1 MIKPKSLL
9 LILIL
14 LIHAT
19 QMDGVEI
26 FSRKLNSENGLPDDN
41 VRNIAQDSRGFI
53 WMGTPG
59 GLYRFDNYFYTTYKY
74 SETGNTKLLN
84 NNHITALFS
93 LPGDKMLIAEH
104 GGKFSVFDV
113 NQNKFVDVPE
123 KQKRQ
128 MYANARKARFDRKAL
143 TPYKSI
149 IDNGG
154 NVINDNLGNMVVL
167 DTTGLVWFIDKNTG
181 ETIKMRVFDRALYP
195 LVSSKK
201 YKVVTSRRNGLI
213 WVSTNG
219 CGITVYDRKARTTQH
234 IRQGTGLVST
244 DFIVDMYMDK
254 NEDVWVA
261 DEFHGVACLT
271 ACEQRTTVKLID
283 PMAMTLRGNQ
293 VYVMK
298 WMPDRTL
305 LIANT
310 LGDVYKSDPSLRI
323 SPKPTLRNMDVHSV
337 CFDGKGEMWIGTRQ
351 KGILTADN
359 KWLAHN
365 PKDPSSVSGNNIY
378 YMLCDSKNRIWVA
391 PEDSYLDL
399 AIRNTDGTY
408 KFRHFF
414 NNAFAARVMLQDRD
428 GTIWV
433 GTRNGLYCFDPD
445 KLVGSPSAYKQVMTA
460 SELHYCDVTCIFEDS
475 KGRLWIGTM
484 GDGAYRLDKA
494 TKTEDGYV
502 AKTINDLISKE
513 VHSIIEDRN
522 GVIWMGTNKG
532 MTCYNTLSN
541 RITYYYDEYNLRRNF
556 HADNSACLLPDGRL
570 AFGTNAGI
578 VVYSPDQKLRGDRQG
593 QSLSIT
599 DILVNGVSV
608 GLMEEGITLKD
619 RSGKVSDIRLAH
631 DQNSLTVRFST
642 FNFRSATS
650 TRYRYCLDG
659 YDNEWSELSAHS
671 FASYKNLP
679 PGKYTLHVKACDNGT
694 FSNDEGQ
701 LRIIISQP
709 WWNTWVAYL
718 AYVALAIAIGYVTYR
733 QLSTIY
739 RLRQRISIEKKLTEY
754 KLQFFTNISHEFRTP
769 LTIICGAMQRIN
781 CQTLPAEMRQPVS
794 NMSKSVNRM
803 TRLINQLLEFRKMQN
818 GKLRLALEETDVVE
832 FIKEIYLNFK
842 DIADNK
848 QIAYVFI
855 SQEKQ
860 KTAYVDRSHLDKIVY
875 NILSNAFK
883 YTPSHGEIRVTLNF
897 HDNRMTVKV
906 EDNGIGIP
914 KEKQPEL
921 FQRFMQ
927 SSFSSDSI
935 GIGLNLTKA
944 LVDVH
949 HGQIRHEPN
958 KPKGSAFI
966 VELPIGKEDYGEA
979 DFMGTSHGLAEN
991 TIATKGID
999 YKEVANKPLNDRKVL
1014 IVEDDSDVMDYLR
1027 GFMQRFFIVHTAMD
1041 GVEALRTLETLRP
1054 DLIVSDIMMPL
1065 MDGLEFTSRVRGI
1078 DEAKD
1083 VPIILLTALSD
1094 DGKRIRGMENGADAY
1109 ITKPFD
1115 PQLLIT
1121 TAAKLIEK
1129 HDMMKERYMKKTLD
1143 TKVALP
1149 EIIIDERDRR
1159 LLDSLDM
1166 WLEKHL
1172 KDPLLSV
1179 DEAAAAMGYSRTN
1192 FYKKMKSVTG
1202 QSPADYIRTQR
1213 LNKAAELLRDET
1225 TTVAE
1230 VCYEVGFS
1238 KPNYFAKVFKD
1249 QFGVSP
1255 KKYQQGT

>member
-14 LIHAT
+14 FLHAT

-26 FSRKLNSENGLPDDN
+26 FSRKLNSDNGLPDDN
-41 VRNIAQDSRGFI
+41 VRNIAQDSKGFI

-74 SETGNTKLLN
+74 QETGNTKLLN
-84 NNHITALFS
+84 NNHITALYN
-93 LPGDKMLIAEH
+93 LPDDKMLIAEQ

-128 MYANARKARFDRKAL
+128 MYDNARKARFDRKAL
-143 TPYKSI
+143 MPHKTI

-167 DTTGLVWFIDKNTG
+167 DTTGLIWFIDKNTG
-181 ETIKMRVFDRALYP
+181 ETIKMRVFDQALYP
-195 LVSSKK
+195 LISSKK
-201 YKVVTSRRNGLI
+201 YKVVTSRKKGLI

-219 CGITVYDRKARTTQH
+219 CGITVHDRKAKTTQH
-234 IRQGTGLVST
+234 IRQESGLIST
-244 DFIVDMYMDK
+244 DFIVDMYMD
-254 NEDVWVA
+254 NNDDVWVA
-261 DEFHGVACLT
+261 DEFHGVVCLT
-271 ACEQRTTVKLID
+271 AREQHTTAKLID
-283 PMAMTLRGNQ
+283 PNAMTLRGNQ

-298 WMPDRTL
+298 WMPDKTL

-323 SPKPTLRNMDVHSV
+323 PPKPTLRNMDIHSV
-337 CFDGKGEMWIGTRQ
+337 CFDRKGGMWIGTRQ
-351 KGILTADN
+351 KGILTADK
-359 KWLAHN
+359 KWLAHD
-365 PKDPSSVSGNNIY
+365 PKDPSSVSANNIY

-391 PEDSYLDL
+391 PEDTHLDL
-399 AIRNTDGTY
+399 AIRTKDGSY

-414 NNAFAARVMLQDRD
+414 NKDFAARVMLQDRK

-433 GTRNGLYCFDPD
+433 GTRNGLYRFDPD
-445 KLVGSPSAYKQVMTA
+445 KLVEDPSDYKQVMSA
-460 SELHYCDVTCIFEDS
+460 GELHHCDVSCIFEDS
-475 KGRLWIGTM
+475 KGRLWIGTI
-484 GDGAYRLDKA
+484 GDGAYCIDKSEE
-494 TKTEDGYV
+494 TEDGNV
-502 AKTINDLISKE
+502 AKPINDLISKE

-541 RITYYYDEYNLRRNF
+541 RITYHYDEYNLMRNF

-578 VVYSPDQKLRGDRQG
+578 VIYNPRQSAMG
-593 QSLSIT
+593 SGKGRRLSIT

-608 GLMEEGITLKD
+608 GQMEEGIAQKD
-619 RSGKVSDIRLAH
+619 RSGKVNAIRLAH
-631 DQNSLTVRFST
+631 NQNSLTVRFST

-650 TRYRYCLDG
+650 TRYSYYLEG
-659 YDNEWSELSAHS
+659 YDKAWSELSAHS

-694 FSNDEGQ
+694 FSNEEGR
-701 LRIIISQP
+701 LCVIISQP
-709 WWNTWVAYL
+709 WWNTWMAYL
-718 AYVALAIAIGYVTYR
+718 AYVILAIAIGYVTYR
-733 QLSTIY
+733 QLRTIY

-769 LTIICGAMQRIN
+769 LTIICGSMQRIN
-781 CQTLPAEMRQPVS
+781 SQTLPAEMRQPIS
-794 NMSKSVNRM
+794 NMQKSVGRM

-818 GKLRLALEETDVVE
+818 GKLRLAVEQTDVVE
-832 FIKEIYLNFK
+832 FLKEIYLNFK

-855 SQEKQ
+855 SQEKT

-883 YTPSHGEIRVTLNF
+883 YTPSHGEIRMTLSF
-897 HDNRMTVKV
+897 HGNKMTVRV

-914 KEKQPEL
+914 KEKRPEL

-927 SSFSSDSI
+927 SSFSNDSI

-949 HGQIRHEPN
+949 HGSISYEPN

-966 VELPIGKEDYGEA
+966 VELPIGRDDYGED
-979 DFMGTSHGLAEN
+979 DFMGTSHELLENRMETKSAE
-991 TIATKGID
+991 
-999 YKEVANKPLNDRKVL
+999 YKEVANKPMNDRTVL

-1041 GVEALRTLETLRP
+1041 GVEALRILETLRP

-1065 MDGLEFTSRVRGI
+1065 MDGLEFTSRVRNT
-1078 DEAKD
+1078 DETRD
-1083 VPIILLTALSD
+1083 VPIILLTALTD

-1121 TAAKLIEK
+1121 TAAKLLEK
-1129 HDMMKERYMKKTLD
+1129 HDMLKERYMKKAPD

-1159 LLDSLDM
+1159 LLDSLDL

-1192 FYKKMKSVTG
+1192 FYKKVKSITG
-1202 QSPADYIRTQR
+1202 QSPADYIRTLR
-1213 LNKAAELLRDET
+1213 LNKAAELLKDET